1 MQSGRINVIVR
12 FFISQSPDHIA
23 QEDPVA
29 TRTVYYIEGDG
40 IGAEVWAAGRPVLN
54 KAVEIAYG
62 GANQLDWRELLA
74 GEKGFAET
82 GEYLP
87 QATMD
92 ALAKADLAMKGPLNT
107 PVGKGYRSLNVTM
120 RQVFDLYACIRPI
133 KYFKGIESPVK
144 RPDLVDMVVF
154 RENTED
160 VYAGIEYQSGSP
172 EARKLIAF
180 LVDELGAKIDVTAG
194 VGIKP
199 ITPAGSKRLIKKA
212 LDFAIAEGRPSVTL
226 VHKGNI
232 MKTTEGGFRAWGYEL
247 ADEEYKGRVVREG
260 ADGEGVIIKDRIA
273 DAMFQNVL
281 MYPEQ
286 YSVIATTNLNGDYIS
301 DALAAQVGGLGLAPG
316 VNMGDKLAFFEP
328 THGTA
333 PTIAGKDMAN
343 PGSLILSGAMLLEHI
358 GWHEAAAL
366 IHASV
371 EKTLAAKKVTV
382 DLAAQISGA
391 TQVGCKEFGELLLAN
406 L

>member
-1 MQSGRINVIVR
+1 
-12 FFISQSPDHIA
+12 
-23 QEDPVA
+23 
-29 TRTVYYIEGDG
+29 
-40 IGAEVWAAGRPVLN
+40 
-54 KAVEIAYG
+54 
-62 GANQLDWRELLA
+62 
-74 GEKGFAET
+74 
-82 GEYLP
+82 
-87 QATMD
+87 
-92 ALAKADLAMKGPLNT
+92 
-107 PVGKGYRSLNVTM
+107 VGKGFRSLNVTL

-172 EARKLIAF
+172 EAKKLIEF
-180 LVDELGAKIDVTAG
+180 LVDELGANLDATAS

-199 ITPAGSKRLIKKA
+199 ITPAGSKRLVKKA
-212 LDFAIAEGRPSVTL
+212 IDFAIAEGRPSVTL

-247 ADEEYKGRVVREG
+247 AEQEYAGKVVREG
-260 ADGEGVIIKDRIA
+260 EDGSGVIIKDRIA

-343 PGSLILSGAMLLEHI
+343 PGSLVLSGAMMLEHI

-382 DLAAQISGA
+382 DLAAQINGS
-391 TQVGCKEFGELLLAN
+391 TRVGCQEFGELLLAN

>member
-1 MQSGRINVIVR
+1 M
-12 FFISQSPDHIA
+12 
-23 QEDPVA
+23 A
-29 TRTVYYIEGDG
+29 TKTVYYIEGDG
-40 IGAEVWAAGRPVLN
+40 VGPEVWKAGRPVLN
-54 KAVEIAYG
+54 AAIEKAYG
-62 GANQLDWRELLA
+62 DTNKLDWQELLA
-74 GEKGFAET
+74 GEKGYAET
-82 GEYLP
+82 GEHLP
-87 QATMD
+87 KATMD
-92 ALAKADLAMKGPLNT
+92 ALSKADLAMKGPLNT
-107 PVGKGYRSLNVTM
+107 PVGEGFRSLNVTL

-144 RPDLVDMVVF
+144 RPELVDMTVF

-172 EARKLIAF
+172 EAKKLIEF
-180 LVDELGAKIDVTAG
+180 LVDELGANVDSTAG

-199 ITPAGSKRLIKKA
+199 ITPAGSKRLVKKA
-212 LDFAIAEGRPSVTL
+212 LDFAIAENKPSVTL

-232 MKTTEGGFRAWGYEL
+232 MKTTEGGFRKWGYEL
-247 ADEEYKGRVVREG
+247 ADQEYAGKVVREG
-260 ADGEGVIIKDRIA
+260 ADGDGVIIKDRIA

-316 VNMGDKLAFFEP
+316 VNMGDTLAFFEP

-343 PGSLILSGAMLLEHI
+343 PGSLILSGAMMLEHL

-371 EKTLAAKKVTV
+371 EKALSDKKVTV
-382 DLAAQISGA
+382 DLAAQIKGS
-391 TQVGCKEFGELLLAN
+391 TEVGCQEFGEILLAN

>member
-1 MQSGRINVIVR
+1 M
-12 FFISQSPDHIA
+12 A
-23 QEDPVA
+23 EK
-29 TRTVYYIEGDG
+29 TVYYIEGDG
-40 IGAEVWAAGRPVLN
+40 IGPEVWKAGRPVIN
-54 KAVEIAYG
+54 AAVEKAYG
-62 GANQLDWRELLA
+62 DANKLNWELLLA
-74 GEKGFAET
+74 GERAYAET
-82 GEYLP
+82 GEHLP
-87 QATMD
+87 KATMD
-92 ALAKADLAMKGPLNT
+92 ALAGAELAFKGPLNT
-107 PVGKGYRSLNVTM
+107 PVGKGFRSLNVTL

-144 RPDLVDMVVF
+144 RPDLVDMCVF

-172 EARKLIAF
+172 EAKKLIEF
-180 LVDELGAKIDVTAG
+180 LVDEMGANVDITAG

-199 ITPAGSKRLIKKA
+199 ITPAGSKRLVKKA
-212 LDFAIAEGRPSVTL
+212 IDFAIEQGKPSVTL
-226 VHKGNI
+226 IHKGNI

-247 ADEEYKGRVVREG
+247 AEEEYQGKVIKEG
-260 ADGEGVIIKDRIA
+260 DEGEGMIIKDRIA

-286 YSVIATTNLNGDYIS
+286 YSVLATTNLNGDYIS

-316 VNMGDKLAFFEP
+316 VNMGDNLAFFEP

-358 GWHEAAAL
+358 GWHEAANL
-366 IHASV
+366 IHKAV
-371 EKTLAAKKVTV
+371 EKALSDKKVTV
-382 DLAAQISGA
+382 DLAAQIPGA
-391 TQVGCKEFGELLLAN
+391 TQVGCQEFGEILLAN

>member
-1 MQSGRINVIVR
+1 M
-12 FFISQSPDHIA
+12 
-23 QEDPVA
+23 A
-29 TRTVYYIEGDG
+29 TKTVYYIEGDG
-40 IGAEVWAAGRPVLN
+40 IGPEVWKAGRPVIN
-54 KAVEIAYG
+54 TAVEKAYG
-62 GANQLDWRELLA
+62 GENKLDWRLLLA
-74 GEKGFAET
+74 GERAFEET
-82 GEYLP
+82 GEHLP
-87 QATMD
+87 KATME
-92 ALAKADLAMKGPLNT
+92 ALAGAELAFKGPLNT
-107 PVGKGYRSLNVTM
+107 PVGKGFRSLNVTM

-144 RPDLVDMVVF
+144 RPELVDMTVF

-172 EARKLIAF
+172 EAKKLIEF
-180 LVDELGAKIDVTAG
+180 LVDELGAKIDATAG

-199 ITPAGSKRLIKKA
+199 ITPAGSKRLVRKA
-212 LDFAIAEGRPSVTL
+212 LDFALEQGKPSVTL
-226 VHKGNI
+226 IHKGNI

-247 ADEEYKGRVVREG
+247 ADEEYQGRVVREG
-260 ADGEGVIIKDRIA
+260 DEGDGVILKDRIA

-286 YSVIATTNLNGDYIS
+286 YSVLATTNLNGDYIS

-358 GWHEAAAL
+358 GWHEAANL
-366 IHASV
+366 IHAAV
-371 EKTLAAKKVTV
+371 EKALSDKKVTV
-382 DLAAQISGA
+382 DLAAQIGGS
-391 TQVGCKEFGELLLAN
+391 TQVGCQEFGEILLGN

>member
-1 MQSGRINVIVR
+1 M
-12 FFISQSPDHIA
+12 DHTLIPLPK
-23 QEDPVA
+23 EEILSDK
-29 TRTVYYIEGDG
+29 TVYYIEGDG
-40 IGAEVWAAGRPVLN
+40 IGPEVWRAARPVLDA
-54 KAVEIAYG
+54 AVAKAYG
-62 GANQLDWRELLA
+62 NDNKLQWVELLA
-74 GEKGFAET
+74 GEKGYAET
-82 GEYLP
+82 GEHLP
-87 QATMD
+87 KATME
-92 ALAKADLAMKGPLNT
+92 ALAGAELAMKGPLNT
-107 PVGKGYRSLNVTM
+107 PVGEGFRSLNVTL

-144 RPDLVDMVVF
+144 RPDLVDMTVF

-172 EARKLIAF
+172 EAKKLIEF
-180 LVDELGAKIDVTAG
+180 LVDEMGANIHETAG

-199 ITPAGSKRLIKKA
+199 ITPAGSKRLVKKA
-212 LDFAIAEGRPSVTL
+212 IDFAIEHSKPSVTL

-247 ADEEYKGRVVREG
+247 AEEEYKGQVVREG
-260 ADGEGVIIKDRIA
+260 EGEDGVIIKDRIA

-286 YSVIATTNLNGDYIS
+286 YSVIATTNLNGDYLS

-316 VNMGDKLAFFEP
+316 VNMGDNLAFFEP

-343 PGSLILSGAMLLEHI
+343 PGSLILSGAMMLEHI

-366 IHASV
+366 IHAAV
-371 EKTLAAKKVTV
+371 ETALAEKKVTV

-391 TQVGCKEFGELLLAN
+391 TQVGCQEFGERVLNN

>member
-1 MQSGRINVIVR
+1 L
-12 FFISQSPDHIA
+12 
-23 QEDPVA
+23 A

-40 IGAEVWAAGRPVLN
+40 IGPEVWTVARPVLN
-54 KAVEIAYG
+54 KAVEMAYG
-62 GANQLDWRELLA
+62 GANKLDWQELLA
-74 GEKGFAET
+74 GEKAFAET
-82 GEYLP
+82 GEHLP
-87 QATMD
+87 KATMD
-92 ALAKADLAMKGPLNT
+92 ALAQADLAMKGPLNT
-107 PVGKGYRSLNVTM
+107 PVGKGFRSLNVTL

-172 EARKLIAF
+172 EARKLIEF
-180 LVDELGAKIDVTAG
+180 LVDELGANIDVTAG

-199 ITPAGSKRLIKKA
+199 ITPAGSKRLVRKA
-212 LDFAIAEGRPSVTL
+212 LDFALTEGRPSVTL

-232 MKTTEGGFRAWGYEL
+232 MKTTEGGFRAWGYEV
-247 ADEEYKGRVVREG
+247 AEQEYKGRVVREG
-260 ADGEGVIIKDRIA
+260 EDGEGVIIKDRIA

-286 YSVIATTNLNGDYIS
+286 YSVLATTNLNGDYIS

-316 VNMGDKLAFFEP
+316 VNMGEKLAFFEA

-333 PTIAGKDMAN
+333 PTIAGKDLAN

-382 DLAAQISGA
+382 DLAAQINGA

>member
-1 MQSGRINVIVR
+1 MAV
-12 FFISQSPDHIA
+12 
-23 QEDPVA
+23 
-29 TRTVYYIEGDG
+29 RTVQYIEGDG
-40 IGAEVWAAGRPVLN
+40 IGPEVWKAGRPVIDA
-54 KAVEIAYG
+54 AVEKAYG
-62 GANQLDWRELLA
+62 GENKLDWNLLLA
-74 GEKGFAET
+74 GEVAYKET
-82 GEYLP
+82 GEHLP
-87 QATMD
+87 KATMD
-92 ALAKADLAMKGPLNT
+92 ALAKADLAFKGPLNT
-107 PVGKGYRSLNVTM
+107 PVGEGFRSLNVTL

-144 RPDLVDMVVF
+144 RPDLVDMCVF

-160 VYAGIEYQSGSP
+160 VYAGIEYQSGTP
-172 EARKLIAF
+172 EAKKLIEF
-180 LVDELGAKIDVTAG
+180 LVDEFGAKINETAS

-199 ITPAGSKRLIKKA
+199 ITPAGSKRLVKKA
-212 LDFAIAEGRPSVTL
+212 IEFALEQGKPSVTL
-226 VHKGNI
+226 IHKGNI

-247 ADEEYKGRVVREG
+247 AEQEYKGRVVREG
-260 ADGEGVIIKDRIA
+260 EEGEGVIIKDRIA

-286 YSVIATTNLNGDYIS
+286 YSVLATTNLNGDYIS

-316 VNMGDKLAFFEP
+316 VNMGDNLAFFEP

-358 GWHEAAAL
+358 GWFEAANL
-366 IHASV
+366 IHRAV
-371 EKTLAAKKVTV
+371 EKALEGKKVTV
-382 DLAAQISGA
+382 DLAAQIPGS
-391 TQVGCKEFGELLLAN
+391 TQVGCQEFGEILLAN

>member
-1 MQSGRINVIVR
+1 M
-12 FFISQSPDHIA
+12 A
-23 QEDPVA
+23 E
-29 TRTVYYIEGDG
+29 RTVYFIEGDG
-40 IGAEVWAAGRPVLN
+40 IGPEVWKAGRPVLDAAIA
-54 KAVEIAYG
+54 KAYG
-62 GANQLDWRELLA
+62 SDNKLNWVELLA

-82 GEYLP
+82 GEHLP
-87 QATMD
+87 KATMD
-92 ALAKADLAMKGPLNT
+92 ALAGADLAMKGPLNT
-107 PVGKGYRSLNVTM
+107 PVGEGFRSLNVTL

-144 RPDLVDMVVF
+144 RPDLVDMTVF

-172 EARKLIAF
+172 EAKKLIEF
-180 LVDELGAKIDVTAG
+180 LVDEMGANVDATAG

-199 ITPAGSKRLIKKA
+199 ITPAGSKRLVKKA
-212 LDFAIAEGRPSVTL
+212 IDFAITQGKPSVTL

-247 ADEEYKGRVVREG
+247 ADEEYKGQVVREG
-260 ADGEGVIIKDRIA
+260 EEGDGVIIKDRIA

-316 VNMGDKLAFFEP
+316 VNMGDNLAFFEP

-343 PGSLILSGAMLLEHI
+343 PGSLILSGAMMLEHI
-358 GWHEAAAL
+358 GWSEAANR
-366 IHASV
+366 IHAAV
-371 EKTLAAKKVTV
+371 EKALSDKKVTV
-382 DLAAQISGA
+382 DLAAQISGS
-391 TQVGCKEFGELLLAN
+391 TQVGCQEFGEILLNN